1 MVSRYKE
8 IREKIQSKFDSL
20 PNNQRKVADFVIDNF
35 DNIPFVDVHEVSR
48 LVGVSVASVIR
59 FAQSVGFTGFS
70 ELRDAVSDSL
80 KKHLKKKEI
89 FPLFEKSNLE
99 NDLLT
104 SVANMDVKNINDTL
118 SIIDREVF
126 NLVIE
131 EIVKSNR
138 VYTAGLGISYLLA
151 EILSYQLTQVGVD
164 ASVLKHTHT
173 LFHEQILYMNKNDLL
188 MCFSFPPYSKETVD
202 VAKYAHQNGIKVI
215 SITNKSTSPIAVFS
229 KAVLTV
235 KSENMLFTNS
245 FAAISVIINAIATA
259 CAVKNKAKAKKVL
272 KESEKIMIKQD
283 QVIL

>member
-8 IREKIQSKFDSL
+8 IREKIQGRFDSL
-20 PNNQRKVADFVIDNF
+20 PKNQRKVADFVIDNF

-89 FPLFEKSNLE
+89 FPLFDKSNLK

-118 SIIDREVF
+118 SIIDRQVF

-131 EIVKSNR
+131 KIVESNR

-173 LFHEQILYMNKNDLL
+173 LFHEQILYINENDLL
-188 MCFSFPPYSKETVD
+188 ICFSFPPYSKETVD
-202 VAKYAHQNGIKVI
+202 VARFAKQNGIKVI
-215 SITNKSTSPIAVFS
+215 SITNKSTAPIAAFS

-259 CAVKNKAKAKKVL
+259 CAVKNKTKAKKVL
-272 KESEKIMIKQD
+272 KESEKIMIEQD

>member
-1 MVSRYKE
+1 
-8 IREKIQSKFDSL
+8 L
-20 PNNQRKVADFVIDNF
+20 NQRKVADFVIDNF
-35 DNIPFVDVHEVSR
+35 DNIPFVDVHEVSKQ
-48 LVGVSVASVIR
+48 VGVSVASVIR

-80 KKHLKKKEI
+80 KKHLKKNEI
-89 FPLFEKSNLE
+89 FSLVDKSKFD
-99 NDLLT
+99 NDILT

-118 SIIDREVF
+118 TNIDRETF
-126 NLVIE
+126 NKVIE
-131 EIVKSNR
+131 LILQSNR

-164 ASVLKHTHT
+164 SSVLKHTHT

-188 MCFSFPPYSKETVD
+188 ICFSFPPYSKETVD
-202 VAKYAHQNGIKVI
+202 VAKFADKNGIGVI
-215 SITNKSTSPIAVFS
+215 SITNKSTAPIAASS

-245 FAAISVIINAIATA
+245 FAAISVLINAIATA
-259 CAVKNKAKAKKVL
+259 CAVKNKSKAKRVL
-272 KESEKIMIKQD
+272 KESEKIMIEQD